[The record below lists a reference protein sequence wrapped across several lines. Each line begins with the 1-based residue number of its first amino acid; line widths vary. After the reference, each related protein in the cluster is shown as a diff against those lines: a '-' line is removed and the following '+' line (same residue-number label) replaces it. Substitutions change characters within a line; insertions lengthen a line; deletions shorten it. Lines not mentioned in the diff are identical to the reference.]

1 MYKVL
6 FIEKIRD
13 AQFLSAKGTTSFD
26 LFFTIFSAIYRL
38 NVGNIVILWIH
49 SLINRRRKKATILD
63 GSQGVLL

>member
-26 LFFTIFSAIYRL
+26 LFFTELFS
-38 NVGNIVILWIH
+38 
-49 SLINRRRKKATILD
+49 
-63 GSQGVLL
+63 LLFTD